1 MMLLTEKL
9 AYDIVTRAMGIIH
22 HNVNVIN
29 SQGVIIASGEK
40 KRIGETHEA
49 AVEVIRCGKRITI
62 YNENEAR
69 AYSNVAPGI
78 NHPIIVSDNVE
89 LVIGVSGDPV
99 VIQRYA
105 ELAILTAELL
115 IQQEVERRSI
125 NWHHR
130 LRDMLFVQFIESDTP
145 VQGRS
150 ALLKLRNSGFSFSL
164 PTIPV
169 IINIEAIQYR
179 PEILD
184 SIITELSS
192 MENSD
197 VLLLNS
203 REILMLF
210 PSEYYQQESFIPN
223 LHFILDSQLSQYY
236 IGVGVQANS
245 EEHVRD
251 AVHFARSVIEVGRVT
266 VPEKQV
272 FLFKEMASLCLFNE
286 LENSYLF
293 NFFLDICK
301 KVLLHD
307 SGDVLIETL
316 ELFLSQNAEISST
329 AQQLGIHRNTL
340 SYRLQQIKKQ
350 TGLDPTKFTDLIQ
363 LSVAIYGYRRRHPK
377 QQPWLDA
384 LT

>member
-1 MMLLTEKL
+1 MLLTEKL
-9 AYDIVTRAMGIIH
+9 ANDIVTRAMGIIH

-40 KRIGETHEA
+40 KRIGEIHEA

-78 NHPIIVSDNVE
+78 NHPIVVADKVE

-115 IQQEVERRSI
+115 IQQEIERRSI
-125 NWHHR
+125 NWQHR
-130 LRDMLFVQFIESDTP
+130 LRDMLFVQFIESTTQA
-145 VQGRS
+145 QGRS
-150 ALLKLRNSGFSFSL
+150 ALLKLHNSGFAFTL

-184 SIITELSS
+184 TIITELSA
-192 MENSD
+192 MEKRD

-210 PSEYYQQESFIPN
+210 PSTHYQNESFIPN

-236 IGVGVQANS
+236 IGVGVQADTQ
-245 EEHVRD
+245 EHVRD
-251 AVHFARSVIEVGRVT
+251 AVHFARSVIEVGRLT
-266 VPEKQV
+266 VPDKQV

-293 NFFLDICK
+293 NFFLDICHK
-301 KVLLHD
+301 ILLHD
-307 SGDVLIETL
+307 SGDILIETL
-316 ELFLSQNAEISST
+316 ELFLSQNGEIGST

-350 TGLDPTKFTDLIQ
+350 TSLDPTRFTDLIQ
-363 LSVAIYGYRRRHPK
+363 LSVAMHGYRRRYPK

-384 LT
+384 LS